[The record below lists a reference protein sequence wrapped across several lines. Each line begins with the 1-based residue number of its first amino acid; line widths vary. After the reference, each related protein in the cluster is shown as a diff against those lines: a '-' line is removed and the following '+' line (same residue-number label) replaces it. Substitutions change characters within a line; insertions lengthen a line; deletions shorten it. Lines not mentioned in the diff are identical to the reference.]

1 MTKELVKSFH
11 NYLAYEKQ
19 YSFRTI
25 KSYLKD
31 IDDFFIFLGKEKVL
45 EISDLAKKI
54 DASEIRG
61 YIEYLMKRG
70 LTKRSIARKLAA
82 LRTFYRFMFKM
93 GYIDNDP
100 ANSVSTPRQE
110 KRLPSFLEEAEM
122 DELLNL
128 PDDTPMGL
136 RDKAI
141 MELIYSTGLRVSE
154 LINLKLQDVLFNE
167 KLLRVMGK
175 GNKERIIPFGDLA
188 EQALREYIKIRK
200 NLLKKGNS
208 ELSDYLFINNLG
220 KRMNDRVIR
229 RIVKKYVNQLAIIK
243 KISPH
248 TLRHSFATH
257 LLNSGMDLRAIQEL
271 LGHSRLSTTQIY
283 THLNLASLI
292 SVYKKSHPRA

>member
-93 GYIDNDP
+93 GYIDNNP

>member
-1 MTKELVKSFH
+1 MTKELMKSFH

-70 LTKRSIARKLAA
+70 LMKRSIARKLAA

-93 GYIDNDP
+93 GYIDNNP

-208 ELSDYLFINNLG
+208 DLSDYLFINNLG

-283 THLNLASLI
+283 THLDLASLI

>member
-1 MTKELVKSFH
+1 MNTELVKSFH

-31 IDDFFIFLGKEKVL
+31 IDDFIIFVGKEERL
-45 EISDLAKKI
+45 EILDLAKKI
-54 DASEIRG
+54 DASQIRK
-61 YIEYLMKRG
+61 YLEYLIKRG

-93 GYIDNDP
+93 GYRDDNP
-100 ANSVSTPRQE
+100 AKSVSTPRQE
-110 KRLPSFLEEAEM
+110 KRLPSFLEETEI

-128 PDDTPMGL
+128 PDDTPIGL

-141 MELIYSTGLRVSE
+141 MELIYSSGLRVSE

-167 KLLRVMGK
+167 KLLRVIGK
-175 GNKERIIPFGDLA
+175 GNKERIIPFGNAA
-188 EQALREYIKIRK
+188 EQSLKEYIKIRK
-200 NLLKKGNS
+200 NLLKKG
-208 ELSDYLFINNLG
+208 ELSNFLFINNKG
-220 KRMNDRVIR
+220 KKINDRVIR

-271 LGHSRLSTTQIY
+271 LGHNRLSTTQIY
-283 THLNLASLI
+283 THLNLTSLM